1 MKYVQKWVKIK
12 KKTIF
17 LFRKELSSISL
28 PEEWYKGIM
37 EFSAEESSQ
46 GNLMIAWIGG
56 TASQVA
62 DTLPD
67 DQVYLADMKS
77 G

>member
-1 MKYVQKWVKIK
+1 MFKNESK
-12 KKTIF
+12 KF
-17 LFRKELSSISL
+17 YRKELSSISL
-28 PEEWYKGIM
+28 PEEWFKGIM
-37 EFSAEESSQ
+37 EFSAEESTQ

-77 G
+77 D